1 MKRKGIALA
10 LSLALGL
17 TSFQGCI
24 GSFGLTGK
32 LYNFNKGLG
41 DKWIQELGFLALLI
55 VQIYTIAFLVDV
67 IVLNSIQFWTGSN
80 PVAMQ
85 PGEKEVQYVKGETGL
100 YKIEATKNRFHVV
113 QVDGSKAG
121 ESVDLVYN
129 PGSDTWS
136 ISRENRMRTM
146 VQFSADTSMARI
158 IKPDG
163 KTVSVK
169 TGSSPDELCRALG
182 F

>member
-1 MKRKGIALA
+1 MKKRSIAVV

-32 LYNFNKGLG
+32 LYNFNKSLG

-67 IVLNSIQFWTGSN
+67 VVLNSIQFWTGTN

-85 PGEKEVQYVKGETGL
+85 PGEKEVRYVKGETGL
-100 YKIEATKNRFHVV
+100 YKIEAAKNRFHIE
-113 QVDGSKAG
+113 QVEGSEAG
-121 ESVDLVYN
+121 ESVDLVYDQV
-129 PGSDTWS
+129 SDTWS
-136 ISRENRMRTM
+136 ISSENRMRTV
-146 VQFSADTSMARI
+146 VQFSADTSVARI
-158 IKPDG
+158 LKPDG
-163 KTVSVK
+163 RTVSVK
-169 TGSSPDELCRALG
+169 TGSNPDELYRALG
-182 F
+182 L